1 MRNDYTN
8 AVLVLNHNGVGQA
21 DPALSHKLAT
31 NYFRTLIELGQHPAA
46 IVFYAEGVKLVATG
60 SGCQKELEELSAIG
74 VSLIACRTCLDYYGL
89 LDKVVVGEVGNMM
102 RIVEAQA
109 LAAKV
114 ITL

>member
-1 MRNDYTN
+1 MLK
-8 AVLVLNHNGVGQA
+8 AALIGVGA
-21 DPALSHKLAT
+21 MGSGHLN
-31 NYFRTLIELGQHPAA
+31 NYHRLMSEGK
-46 IVFYAEGVKLVATG
+46 GVKLVATG
-60 SGCQKELEELSAIG
+60 SACQKELEELSAIG

-109 LAAKV
+109 SADKV